1 LGFWCNVERSEDD
14 ERKREKWGI
23 LADFKSC
30 INLTPHQTRK
40 DMLYRLQDIPGSR
53 RKTWSFYG
61 PLQELQPYTSF
72 GSYIGCILGN
82 INQFFP
88 NQRNSIGP

>member
-30 INLTPHQTRK
+30 ITLTPHQTRK
-40 DMLYRLQDIPGSR
+40 DRTYLVAFEKLGVFMDRC
-53 RKTWSFYG
+53 KSFN
-61 PLQELQPYTSF
+61 L
-72 GSYIGCILGN
+72 ILALDP
-82 INQFFP
+82 I
-88 NQRNSIGP
+88 SAAY